1 MQTAINIVIVFTV
14 LVVIA
19 ALVFIV
25 YYKKQEKD
33 RAEGKRTK
41 SNTVSAASD
50 KKVSELKD
58 TREYIKDIE
67 DIREGII
74 ITDDATRFIAALNCR
89 GVGDFY
95 DQSANEQMAVMK
107 GYLGFINTLNTPIT
121 YRLFTKELDM
131 DYTIKKYSDKQ
142 EEFLQKY
149 KFLEAS
155 LSGIPKERAEERERV
170 LKDMEHVKFK
180 IEHLSA
186 QMRAIEH
193 YSSSMVA
200 MEQVQNYVFEWKYR
214 AADFDTDLSPAERFV
229 RAKAELEVLAS
240 SKIAALSSAGVKA
253 RVCTQGEMIDM
264 CRRVSQPISVERFR
278 MKELDN
284 SSFFDDINT
293 SDSIKSMD
301 LLVGQEFAASVQ
313 KNVQD
318 MLFSGPTAE
327 SEPVQKQTKEPVNE
341 DKDNGKEV
349 FTFGEEE

>member
-1 MQTAINIVIVFTV
+1 MQTAINIIIVFTV

-19 ALVFIV
+19 ALIFVV
-25 YYKKQEKD
+25 YYKKQEKE
-33 RAEGKRTK
+33 RAEGKRTN
-41 SNTVSAASD
+41 SNTVSKASE
-50 KKVSELKD
+50 KKVSALKD
-58 TREYIKDIE
+58 TRDYIREIE

-95 DQSANEQMAVMK
+95 DQSASEQMGVMK
-107 GYLGFINTLNTPIT
+107 GYLGFINTLTTPVT

-142 EEFLQKY
+142 EEFIQKY

-155 LSGIPKERAEERERV
+155 LAGISKERTGERERV
-170 LKDMEHVKFK
+170 LRDMENIKFK
-180 IEHLSA
+180 IEHLDS

-193 YSSSMVA
+193 FSSSVVA
-200 MEQVQNYVFEWKYR
+200 MEQVQNYIIEWKYR
-214 AADFDTDLSPAERFV
+214 AADFDTDLTPAERFV
-229 RAKAELEVLAS
+229 RAKSELEVIAS

-301 LLVGQEFAASVQ
+301 ILVGQEFAAAVE
-313 KNVQD
+313 KDLQD
-318 MLFSGPTAE
+318 LLFFGETDTE
-327 SEPVQKQTKEPVNE
+327 SPQETEEPVTE
-341 DKDNGKEV
+341 DKEDGKEV
-349 FTFGEEE
+349 FLFGEEE